1 VPVKALHVI
10 PAVAPRYGGP
20 SRALL
25 EMARAIQSQGVQSL
39 VVTTDADGPDRLA
52 VSLGTP
58 TTYKGVS
65 VLFFKRQWSESFKYS
80 HALAAWLDRNVHRF
94 DVVHVHAIFSHA
106 CIAAA
111 RACRRHGVPYVVRP
125 LGTLDPWSLG
135 QKRLRK
141 RLLWRLGARR
151 AFEGAAAVHYTAAQ
165 EQRLAEEFAGAGR
178 GVVIPLGVDD
188 ELLEATSTSS
198 SFRDSHP
205 PLSKSPYVLVLGR
218 VHPKKG
224 LEQLLDVFLDLTRG
238 QTLNGWRL
246 VIAGDGAP
254 EYVRRLQRVAEER
267 QGEGRVVFTGWLDGV
282 ERASALREATVVA
295 LVSHQENFGL
305 SIVEAMACGVPVL
318 VSRHVN
324 LAEEIEGAGAGWVT
338 SLDRAVLL
346 EALRGV
352 LRADNE
358 WAHRGRAGR
367 ELVRQRFVWPAVALE
382 LTKLYRSIVQHE
394 DR

>member
-1 VPVKALHVI
+1 MKALHVI

-20 SRALL
+20 SRAVL
-25 EMARAIQSQGVQSL
+25 EMARAIQSQGVQPL
-39 VVTTDADGPDRLA
+39 IVTTDADGPDRLA
-52 VSLGTP
+52 VPVGTP

-80 HALAAWLDRNVHRF
+80 HGLATWLERSVDGF
-94 DVVHVHAIFSHA
+94 DVAHIHAILSHA

-135 QKRLRK
+135 QKSLRK
-141 RLLWRLGARR
+141 RLLWRLGAKR

-165 EQRLAEEFAGAGR
+165 EQRLAEEFTGGGR

-188 ELLEATSTSS
+188 ELLETASTTS

-218 VHPKKG
+218 LHPKKG
-224 LEQLLDVFLDLTRG
+224 LEQFLDVFLYLTG
-238 QTLNGWRL
+238 EQAFSAWRL
-246 VIAGDGAP
+246 VVAGDGAP
-254 EYVRRLQRVAEER
+254 EYVGRLRRLAEER
-267 QGEGRVVFTGWLDGV
+267 QGGGRVVFTGWLDGM
-282 ERASALREATVVA
+282 ERVSALREATVVA

-338 SLDRAVLL
+338 SLDRAALR
-346 EALRGV
+346 ETLRGV
-352 LRADNE
+352 LGADDE
-358 WAHRGRAGR
+358 WAARGRAGR
-367 ELVRQRFVWPAVALE
+367 ELVRERFVWSSVALE
-382 LTKLYRSIVQHE
+382 LTKLYRSILRHE
-394 DR
+394 HC